1 MASSVVSSYLRGY
14 ADPLIGALPAL
25 SRPLHHIICIPL
37 CDEDARF
44 LETLE
49 SLTQVEGAAD
59 ALVVL
64 IVNGAEDADDSMH
77 RRNGSP

>member
-37 CDEDARF
+37 CDEDSRF

-49 SLTQVEGAAD
+49 SLTQVEGTAAVSYTHLTLPTIP
-59 ALVVL
+59 LV
-64 IVNGAEDADDSMH
+64 
-77 RRNGSP
+77 